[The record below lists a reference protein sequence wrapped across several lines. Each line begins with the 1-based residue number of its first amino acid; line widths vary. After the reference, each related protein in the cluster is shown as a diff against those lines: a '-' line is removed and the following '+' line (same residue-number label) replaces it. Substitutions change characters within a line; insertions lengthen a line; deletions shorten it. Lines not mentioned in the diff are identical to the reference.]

1 MVGFNHCYISS
12 PSCHSLRILRYHQ
25 RLIMENTPL
34 PFLHEI
40 EKLKHLP
47 RTGWL
52 RTIESPESVAAHSFR
67 VAILALLAPVIV
79 PPRLDWIIS

>member
-1 MVGFNHCYISS
+1 
-12 PSCHSLRILRYHQ
+12 
-25 RLIMENTPL
+25 MERTPL

-52 RTIESPESVAAHSFR
+52 RTIAHPESVAAHSHR
-67 VAILALLAPVIV
+67 VAILALLAPVNSTSQSFWSILANFFRMIRRWTDRNV
-79 PPRLDWIIS
+79 

>member
-1 MVGFNHCYISS
+1 
-12 PSCHSLRILRYHQ
+12 
-25 RLIMENTPL
+25 MEKTPL

-52 RTIESPESVAAHSFR
+52 RTIENPESVAAHSHR
-67 VAILALLAPVIV
+67 VAILALLAPVILLQLFFFFNEV
-79 PPRLDWIIS
+79 RNA